1 VAPCFT
7 FAPGQ
12 KAAFVMPVHDL
23 TIPADVKLASIL
35 TH

>member
-1 VAPCFT
+1 MWD
-7 FAPGQ
+7 
-12 KAAFVMPVHDL
+12 AASAVPVREL